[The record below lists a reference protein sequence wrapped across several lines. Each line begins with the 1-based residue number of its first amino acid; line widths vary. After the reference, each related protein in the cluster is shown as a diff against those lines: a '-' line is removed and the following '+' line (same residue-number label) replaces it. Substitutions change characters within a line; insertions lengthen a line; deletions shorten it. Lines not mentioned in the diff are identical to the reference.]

1 MITASGRE
9 KVMADGSVHTTDLHS
24 WIDGLRARDPAS
36 ADALFR
42 GVGGRLDRM
51 ARAMLAR
58 DPRVAR
64 WVEADDVLQNASLR
78 LLRALQAVRPGSM
91 RDFYALAAELIR
103 RELVDTARR
112 LYGPR
117 GPGSNEAGALGFDP
131 AGDADSS
138 SVMDRW
144 TGFHEGVERLPA
156 EVREVV
162 GLIYYHGWPQAQ
174 VARLL
179 GVTVRTVQRRWDAAA
194 VTLRE
199 LLGG

>member
-1 MITASGRE
+1 
-9 KVMADGSVHTTDLHS
+9 MADGSVHTTDLHS
-24 WIDGLRARDPAS
+24 WIDGLRASDSAG

-51 ARAMLAR
+51 TRAMLAR

-64 WVEADDVLQNASLR
+64 WVEAEDVLQNASLR
-78 LLRALQAVRPGSM
+78 LLRALHTVRPASM
-91 RDFYALAAELIR
+91 RDFYGLAAGLIR
-103 RELVDTARR
+103 RELIDSARR
-112 LYGPR
+112 LYGPQ
-117 GPGSNEAGALGFDP
+117 GPGANEAGAIGFDP
-131 AGDADSS
+131 AGDAESS

-156 EVREVV
+156 EEREVV

-174 VARLL
+174 VAQLL

-194 VTLRE
+194 VKLRE
-199 LLGG
+199 LLDG